1 MNPENQQ
8 KIQQKYM
15 ELQTVGQQMQAVQK
29 QLQLMKQHLVE
40 LDAAAQAV
48 EDISKTEKGTEMLM
62 PVTSGIFVKG
72 ELKDSKNLI
81 VNVGA
86 GTAVTKTAEESK
98 GLEKQSIPRSFA
110 ISLSFGCHS
119 QGV

>member
-1 MNPENQQ
+1 M
-8 KIQQKYM
+8 
-15 ELQTVGQQMQAVQK
+15 VGQQMQSVQK

-40 LDAAAQAV
+40 LDAAAQAI
-48 EDISKTEKGTEMLM
+48 EDLSKIEKGTEILM

-86 GTAVTKTAEESK
+86 GTAVTKTAEDSK
-98 GLEKQSIPRSFA
+98 KLLEEQKQHINKAEMQMNLELQR
-110 ISLSFGCHS
+110 LSQTAAAS
-119 QGV
+119 EKELAELSK